1 MQTFYRHSA
10 AILPAGGAG
19 RGGGAQEER
28 ENVNR
33 KISRLM
39 EPNIRPVV
47 VCLILFVALAVPFSP
62 TLAVVEAGLT
72 VVLCAVLQRSS
83 VKRKRNLMQYIDTMT
98 GTMDSASRANLLDAP
113 VPMAVFRADTME
125 IVWSN
130 DRFLAACGR
139 EEELY
144 EGHMTDLIPGFSC
157 QWALNGEGE
166 CP

>member
-113 VPMAVFRADTME
+113 VP
-125 IVWSN
+125 I
-130 DRFLAACGR
+130 
-139 EEELY
+139 
-144 EGHMTDLIPGFSC
+144 DLTPPKGV
-157 QWALNGEGE
+157 
-166 CP
+166 

>member
-47 VCLILFVALAVPFSP
+47 VCLILFVALAIPFSP
-62 TLAVVEAGLT
+62 TLALAEAGLT
-72 VVLCAVLQRSS
+72 VILYVVLQR
-83 VKRKRNLMQYIDTMT
+83 
-98 GTMDSASRANLLDAP
+98 A
-113 VPMAVFRADTME
+113 AVRRRG
-125 IVWSN
+125 V
-130 DRFLAACGR
+130 RR
-139 EEELY
+139 
-144 EGHMTDLIPGFSC
+144 IP
-157 QWALNGEGE
+157 
-166 CP
+166 